1 MTTTMSAA
9 VTSGAR
15 RGARLGVRP
24 TTASYRRLRTTPQ
37 NDVTTAAWSAVGKTI
52 SQVMS
57 QKQRPRKS
65 GTL

>member
-15 RGARLGVRP
+15 LGAKP
-24 TTASYRRLRTTPQ
+24 TAANYRRLRTTPQ